1 MTNGE
6 TIVDKAINR
15 LAEFQGEQSLVTTA
29 NSTPL
34 PGALRNAFKSKPS
47 IQVDKYTVRP
57 VVDRD
62 LEFLQEL
69 DHPLHRHFTN
79 QSANIMLEIIRGRPA
94 WELCYVFTHPFLDVK
109 ALFKSGG
116 PAAVKQ
122 AAEYEFEQFDLASM
136 LAIVMAIMRQI
147 EAYWDP
153 VVGFGPAEDG
163 EGSKKNT
170 LAGGGDKAQTGLDS
184 SLKSDAS

>member
-6 TIVDKAINR
+6 NIVDKAVNR
-15 LAEFQGEQSLVTTA
+15 LAAFQGEQSLVTTA

-34 PGALRNAFKSKPS
+34 PGPLRDAFNPRPD
-47 IQVDKYTVRP
+47 IQVDKYSVRP

-62 LEFLQEL
+62 LEFLQHL
-69 DHPLHRHFTN
+69 DHPLHRHFTK
-79 QSANIMLEIIRGRPA
+79 QTEDIMSQVFRGRPA
-94 WELCYVFTHPFLDVK
+94 WELCYLFTHKFQEVK

-122 AAEYEFEQFDLASM
+122 AAEDEFEQFDLAS
-136 LAIVMAIMRQI
+136 LISIVTAVMQQMEI
-147 EAYWDP
+147 YWSP
-153 VVGFGPAEDG
+153 VIGHKAPDDA

-170 LAGGGDKAQTGLDS
+170 SAGGMDNLAT
-184 SLKSDAS
+184 A